1 MGEGKRSVLRCRR
14 GAARE
19 APRTIAPTSLGRS
32 GRSRLLTDFLSTIA
46 VPAVASVEWDLCAR
60 LVYSS
65 RPANR
70 RIEPCR
76 NDPRGLHVEANVSA
90 EQSQAQED
98 SWVPPED
105 ADPRGSRHLGQTA
118 GQGPGSAVRIDGP
131 APSGRSLRSGRTSRD
146 RAVRRLLASARPV
159 KGTRMVVF
167 LAPGS
172 GDVAF
177 VAGRRV
183 GGAVDRNRARR
194 ILRAAWRELAP
205 RAEEG
210 YDIAFV
216 ARAGIRGA
224 RTQDLVAEM
233 EELLRGARVIRA

>member
-1 MGEGKRSVLRCRR
+1 
-14 GAARE
+14 
-19 APRTIAPTSLGRS
+19 
-32 GRSRLLTDFLSTIA
+32 
-46 VPAVASVEWDLCAR
+46 
-60 LVYSS
+60 
-65 RPANR
+65 
-70 RIEPCR
+70 
-76 NDPRGLHVEANVSA
+76 
-90 EQSQAQED
+90 
-98 SWVPPED
+98 
-105 ADPRGSRHLGQTA
+105 
-118 GQGPGSAVRIDGP
+118 
-131 APSGRSLRSGRTSRD
+131 
-146 RAVRRLLASARPV
+146 
-159 KGTRMVVF
+159 MVVF

-183 GGAVDRNRARR
+183 GGAVDRIRARR